1 MALSKRVSL
10 RGIHR
15 EIRAVGRKLR
25 AARRRADKSHHGQ
38 LDALTRQLDEMDQKT
53 TAMCGRVY
61 GVWPPP
67 AAPKPPA
74 PKPPAKPPA
83 RPPAKP
89 KPGKPK
95 KGGTRPARPKK
106 GGR

>member
-1 MALSKRVSL
+1 MAFSERVSL

-25 AARRRADKSHHGQ
+25 AARRRAEKSHHGQ
-38 LDALTRQLDEMDQKT
+38 LDALTRQLADMDAKT
-53 TAMCGRVY
+53 ASMCGRTF

-67 AAPKPPA
+67 TAPKPPA
-74 PKPPAKPPA
+74 PK
-83 RPPAKP
+83 PPAKP

-95 KGGTRPARPKK
+95 KGGTKPARPKK